1 MVQTVKST
9 DEHLKTEATSRKSG
23 SQLTHLQTW
32 GITVLRVVV
41 GVVFV
46 MHGGQKLFVDGFEGV
61 AGFMGQIG
69 IPLPYLSAVAVTFTE
84 LLGGLALILGLC
96 TRFAA
101 IPLSVTMVVAAITVH
116 GKNGFFLP
124 GGFEYTLTLFAASV
138 ALVLLGS
145 GSASLDSV
153 RKRRRS

>member
-46 MHGGQKLFVDGFEGV
+46 MHGGQML
-61 AGFMGQIG
+61 
-69 IPLPYLSAVAVTFTE
+69 
-84 LLGGLALILGLC
+84 
-96 TRFAA
+96 
-101 IPLSVTMVVAAITVH
+101 
-116 GKNGFFLP
+116 
-124 GGFEYTLTLFAASV
+124 TLTRNRVILLVSRASQWAPV
-138 ALVLLGS
+138 VS
-145 GSASLDSV
+145 PVPPS
-153 RKRRRS
+153 